1 MEAAWRPEQKFRQ
14 RSLVE
19 VGLILENVRGSES
32 ANLADEGR
40 PV

>member
-1 MEAAWRPEQKFRQ
+1 
-14 RSLVE
+14 LVE